1 MLTIHAAILA
11 SGPRAIRNEAMRSKR
26 CRSPASDG
34 SGSKSQ
40 EAALDSGPPL
50 ELVTAHLVLE
60 RHADHDCLRHLLT
73 GEVFLLPGGPGD
85 LRPHRRGVYVR
96 KQLGGCSVQACL
108 FRFASPASRAFW
120 SAGMSASLQCLR
132 SPGGWRDEPLKAAGS
147 SFASQETDC
156 WDANYARPGPRHNL
170 EFVVPTGRRC
180 KSCCAHMSEDCG

>member
-1 MLTIHAAILA
+1 MLLALSGLPLLTIHAAILA

-85 LRPHRRGVYVR
+85 LRPHRRGG
-96 KQLGGCSVQACL
+96 LCSQAIGWVFGAGVLVSLC
-108 FRFASPASRAFW
+108 FARLKSVLLRRHVSESAMSR
-120 SAGMSASLQCLR
+120 
-132 SPGGWRDEPLKAAGS
+132 
-147 SFASQETDC
+147 
-156 WDANYARPGPRHNL
+156 
-170 EFVVPTGRRC
+170 
-180 KSCCAHMSEDCG
+180 